1 MDDIITLDYGSG
13 GKKTAALIDEIIVP
27 ELGNAALNSLGDGAV
42 LEGGLAFST
51 DSFVVSPLFFPGG
64 DIGKLSVCGTVNDL
78 AMCGAEPK
86 YLSLALIIEEG
97 LPAEDLRRVVA
108 SIKSAAEAAGVQV
121 VTGDTKVVERGRG
134 DGLYINTAGIGL
146 VKYPGL
152 GPDKMRPGDAVLLSG
167 TAGDHGAAVML
178 ARDGL
183 MEGEI
188 RSDCAA
194 LNGLAFALLDSGAQV
209 RVLRDPTRG
218 GVATTLCEFAES
230 AKLGIELDEAAI
242 PVRRDVSAACAL
254 LGLDPLY
261 CANEGKML
269 AVVAPE
275 DAQAALAAL
284 RLLRER
290 PELPLRLLSL
300 ASYARAGLKARGLR
314 IIESETPIIPIYTYE
329 MENTL
334 TSAKR
339 LYDAGVYVNPVLPPA
354 AAPGECLL
362 RVSCMATHTE
372 ALLDEAMDIIA
383 EVLGKDE
390 HV

>member
-13 GKKTAALIDEIIVP
+13 GKKTAALIDEIIIP
-27 ELGNAALNSLGDGAV
+27 ELGNNTLNALGDGAI
-42 LEGGLAFST
+42 LDGQLAFST
-51 DSFVVSPLFFPGG
+51 DSFVVDPLFFPGG
-64 DIGKLSVCGTVNDL
+64 DIGKLCVCGTVNDL

-97 LPAEDLRRVVA
+97 LPTESLRRIVA
-108 SIKSAAEAAGVQV
+108 SIKAAAEAAGVAV

-134 DGLYINTAGIGL
+134 DGVYITTSGIG
-146 VKYPGL
+146 VVRYPGL
-152 GPDKMRPGDAVLLSG
+152 GPERMRPGDAVLISG

-178 ARDGL
+178 ARDAL

-194 LNGLAFALLDSGAQV
+194 LNGLVRAVLESGAQV

-230 AKLGIELDEAAI
+230 AALGIELDEAAI

-269 AVVAPE
+269 AVVAAE
-275 DAQAALAAL
+275 DAERALGAMQGVREGENAAIIG
-284 RLLRER
+284 RVISER
-290 PELPLRLLSL
+290 PGKVVLRTAMGGSRILQKLAGAQLP
-300 ASYARAGLKARGLR
+300 R
-314 IIESETPIIPIYTYE
+314 I
-329 MENTL
+329 
-334 TSAKR
+334 
-339 LYDAGVYVNPVLPPA
+339 
-354 AAPGECLL
+354 C
-362 RVSCMATHTE
+362 
-372 ALLDEAMDIIA
+372 
-383 EVLGKDE
+383 
-390 HV
+390 

>member
-13 GKKTAALIDEIIVP
+13 GKKTAALIDEIIIP
-27 ELGNAALNSLGDGAV
+27 ELGNNTLNALGDGAI
-42 LEGGLAFST
+42 LDGQLAFST
-51 DSFVVSPLFFPGG
+51 DSFVVDPLFFPGG
-64 DIGKLSVCGTVNDL
+64 DIGKLCVCGTVNDL

-97 LPAEDLRRVVA
+97 LPTESLRRIVA
-108 SIKSAAEAAGVQV
+108 SIKAAAEAAGVAV

-134 DGLYINTAGIGL
+134 DGVYITTSGIG
-146 VKYPGL
+146 VVRYPGL
-152 GPDKMRPGDAVLLSG
+152 GPERMRPGDAVLISG

-178 ARDGL
+178 ARDAL

-194 LNGLAFALLDSGAQV
+194 LNGLARAVLESGAEV

-230 AKLGIELDEAAI
+230 AALGIELDETAI

-269 AVVAPE
+269 AVVAAKDE
-275 DAQAALAAL
+275 ERALAAM
-284 RLLRER
+284 RSVPEGKNAAIIGRVISER
-290 PELPLRLLSL
+290 PGKVVLRTAMGGSRMLQKLAGAQLP
-300 ASYARAGLKARGLR
+300 R
-314 IIESETPIIPIYTYE
+314 I
-329 MENTL
+329 
-334 TSAKR
+334 
-339 LYDAGVYVNPVLPPA
+339 
-354 AAPGECLL
+354 C
-362 RVSCMATHTE
+362 
-372 ALLDEAMDIIA
+372 
-383 EVLGKDE
+383 
-390 HV
+390 

>member
-13 GKKTAALIDEIIVP
+13 GKKTATLIDEIIIP
-27 ELGNAALNSLGDGAV
+27 ELGNNTLNSLGDGAI
-42 LEGGLAFST
+42 LDGQLAFST

-64 DIGKLSVCGTVNDL
+64 DIGKLCVCGTVNDL

-97 LPAEDLRRVVA
+97 LPTESLRRIVA
-108 SIKSAAEAAGVQV
+108 SIKAAAENAGVAV
-121 VTGDTKVVERGRG
+121 VTGDTKMVERGRG
-134 DGLYINTAGIGL
+134 DGVYITTSGIG
-146 VKYPGL
+146 VVRYPGL
-152 GPDKMRPGDAVLLSG
+152 GPERMRPGDAVLISG

-194 LNGLAFALLDSGAQV
+194 LNGLARAVLESGADV
-209 RVLRDPTRG
+209 KVLRDPTRG

-242 PVRRDVSAACAL
+242 PVRGDVSAACEL

-269 AVVAPE
+269 AVVAAE
-275 DAQAALAAL
+275 DAERALGAMQGVREGENAAIIGRVISDRPGKVVLRTAMGGGRILQKLAGAQ
-284 RLLRER
+284 
-290 PELPLRLLSL
+290 LP
-300 ASYARAGLKARGLR
+300 R
-314 IIESETPIIPIYTYE
+314 I
-329 MENTL
+329 
-334 TSAKR
+334 
-339 LYDAGVYVNPVLPPA
+339 
-354 AAPGECLL
+354 C
-362 RVSCMATHTE
+362 
-372 ALLDEAMDIIA
+372 
-383 EVLGKDE
+383 
-390 HV
+390 

>member
-13 GKKTAALIDEIIVP
+13 GKKTAALIDEIIIP
-27 ELGNAALNSLGDGAV
+27 ELGNNALNALGDGAI
-42 LEGGLAFST
+42 LDGQLAFST
-51 DSFVVSPLFFPGG
+51 DSFVVDPLFFPGG
-64 DIGKLSVCGTVNDL
+64 DIGKLCVCGTVNDL

-97 LPAEDLRRVVA
+97 LPTESLRRIVA
-108 SIKSAAEAAGVQV
+108 SIKAAAEAAGVAV

-134 DGLYINTAGIGL
+134 DGVYITTSGIG
-146 VKYPGL
+146 VVRYPGL
-152 GPDKMRPGDAVLLSG
+152 GPERMRPGDAVLISG

-178 ARDGL
+178 ARDAL

-194 LNGLAFALLDSGAQV
+194 LNGLVRAVLESGAQV

-230 AKLGIELDEAAI
+230 AALGIELDEAAI

-269 AVVAPE
+269 AVVAAKDE
-275 DAQAALAAL
+275 ERALAAM
-284 RLLRER
+284 RGVPEGKSAAIIGRVISER
-290 PELPLRLLSL
+290 PGKVVLRTAMGGSRILQKLAGAQLP
-300 ASYARAGLKARGLR
+300 R
-314 IIESETPIIPIYTYE
+314 I
-329 MENTL
+329 
-334 TSAKR
+334 
-339 LYDAGVYVNPVLPPA
+339 
-354 AAPGECLL
+354 C
-362 RVSCMATHTE
+362 
-372 ALLDEAMDIIA
+372 
-383 EVLGKDE
+383 
-390 HV
+390 

>member
-13 GKKTAALIDEIIVP
+13 GKKTAALIDEIIIP
-27 ELGNAALNSLGDGAV
+27 ELGNNALNALGDGAI
-42 LEGGLAFST
+42 LDGQLAFST
-51 DSFVVSPLFFPGG
+51 DSFVVDPLFFPGG
-64 DIGKLSVCGTVNDL
+64 DIGKLCVCGTVNDL

-97 LPAEDLRRVVA
+97 LPTESLRRIVA
-108 SIKSAAEAAGVQV
+108 SIKAAAEAAGVAV

-134 DGLYINTAGIGL
+134 DGVYITTSGIG
-146 VKYPGL
+146 VVRHPGL
-152 GPDKMRPGDAVLLSG
+152 GPERMRPGDAVLISG

-194 LNGLAFALLDSGAQV
+194 LNGLVRAVLESGAQV

-230 AKLGIELDEAAI
+230 AALGIELDEAAI
-242 PVRRDVSAACAL
+242 PVRGDVSAACEL

-269 AVVAPE
+269 AVVAAK
-275 DAQAALAAL
+275 DAERALAAM
-284 RLLRER
+284 RSVPEGKNAAIIGRVISER
-290 PELPLRLLSL
+290 PGKVVLRTAMGGSRILQKLAGAQLP
-300 ASYARAGLKARGLR
+300 R
-314 IIESETPIIPIYTYE
+314 I
-329 MENTL
+329 
-334 TSAKR
+334 
-339 LYDAGVYVNPVLPPA
+339 
-354 AAPGECLL
+354 C
-362 RVSCMATHTE
+362 
-372 ALLDEAMDIIA
+372 
-383 EVLGKDE
+383 
-390 HV
+390 

>member
-13 GKKTAALIDEIIVP
+13 GKKTSALIDEMILP
-27 ELGNAALNSLGDGAV
+27 ALGNGALNALGDGAI
-42 LEGGLAFST
+42 LDGALAFST

-97 LPAEDLRRVVA
+97 LPTADLRRIVA
-108 SIKSAAEAAGVQV
+108 SIKAAAEGAGVAV

-134 DGLYINTAGIGL
+134 DGVYITTSGIGL

-152 GPDKMRPGDAVLLSG
+152 GPDKMRPGDAVLISG

-178 ARDGL
+178 ARDAL

-194 LNGLAFALLDSGAQV
+194 LNGLASALLGSGTAV

-218 GVATTLCEFAES
+218 GAATTLCEFAES
-230 AKLGIELDEAAI
+230 AALGIELDEAAI
-242 PVRRDVSAACAL
+242 PVRRDVAAACSL

-275 DAQAALAAL
+275 DAEAALETLRSRPEGENAAIIG
-284 RLLRER
+284 RVTAER
-290 PELPLRLLSL
+290 PGKVVLRT
-300 ASYARAGLKARGLR
+300 RAGGGR
-314 IIESETPIIPIYTYE
+314 ILQKLSG
-329 MENTL
+329 
-334 TSAKR
+334 AQ
-339 LYDAGVYVNPVLPPA
+339 LPRI
-354 AAPGECLL
+354 C
-362 RVSCMATHTE
+362 
-372 ALLDEAMDIIA
+372 
-383 EVLGKDE
+383 
-390 HV
+390 

>member
-27 ELGNAALNSLGDGAV
+27 ALGNAALNSLGDGAV

-269 AVVAPE
+269 AVVAAE
-275 DAQAALAAL
+275 DAERALAAM
-284 RLLRER
+284 RSVPEGKNAAIIGRVISER
-290 PELPLRLLSL
+290 PGKVVLRTAMGGSRILQKLAGAQLP
-300 ASYARAGLKARGLR
+300 R
-314 IIESETPIIPIYTYE
+314 I
-329 MENTL
+329 
-334 TSAKR
+334 
-339 LYDAGVYVNPVLPPA
+339 
-354 AAPGECLL
+354 C
-362 RVSCMATHTE
+362 
-372 ALLDEAMDIIA
+372 
-383 EVLGKDE
+383 
-390 HV
+390 

>member
-97 LPAEDLRRVVA
+97 LPAENLRRVVA
-108 SIKSAAEAAGVQV
+108 SIKSAAEAAGVQI

-284 RLLRER
+284 RSRPEGENAAIIGRVTVER
-290 PELPLRLLSL
+290 PGRVALRTAAGGARLLQKL
-300 ASYARAGLKARGLR
+300 AGAQLPR
-314 IIESETPIIPIYTYE
+314 I
-329 MENTL
+329 
-334 TSAKR
+334 
-339 LYDAGVYVNPVLPPA
+339 
-354 AAPGECLL
+354 C
-362 RVSCMATHTE
+362 
-372 ALLDEAMDIIA
+372 
-383 EVLGKDE
+383 
-390 HV
+390 

>member
-13 GKKTAALIDEIIVP
+13 GKKTAALIDEIIIP
-27 ELGNAALNSLGDGAV
+27 ELGNNALNALGDGAI
-42 LEGGLAFST
+42 LDGQLAFST
-51 DSFVVSPLFFPGG
+51 DSFVVDPLFFPGG
-64 DIGKLSVCGTVNDL
+64 DIGKLCVCGTVNDL

-97 LPAEDLRRVVA
+97 LPTESLRRIVA
-108 SIKSAAEAAGVQV
+108 SIKAAAEAAGVAV

-134 DGLYINTAGIGL
+134 DGVYITTSGIG
-146 VKYPGL
+146 VVRYPGL
-152 GPDKMRPGDAVLLSG
+152 GPERMRPGDAVLISG

-178 ARDGL
+178 ARDAL

-194 LNGLAFALLDSGAQV
+194 LNGLVRAVLESGAQV

-230 AKLGIELDEAAI
+230 AALGIELDETAL

-269 AVVAPE
+269 AVVAAKDE
-275 DAQAALAAL
+275 ERALAAM
-284 RLLRER
+284 RSVPEGKNAAIIGRVISER
-290 PELPLRLLSL
+290 PGKVVLRTAMGGSRMLQKLAGAQLP
-300 ASYARAGLKARGLR
+300 R
-314 IIESETPIIPIYTYE
+314 I
-329 MENTL
+329 
-334 TSAKR
+334 
-339 LYDAGVYVNPVLPPA
+339 
-354 AAPGECLL
+354 C
-362 RVSCMATHTE
+362 
-372 ALLDEAMDIIA
+372 
-383 EVLGKDE
+383 
-390 HV
+390 

>member
-13 GKKTAALIDEIIVP
+13 GKKTAALIDEIIIP
-27 ELGNAALNSLGDGAV
+27 ELGNNTLNALGDGAI
-42 LEGGLAFST
+42 LDGQLAFST
-51 DSFVVSPLFFPGG
+51 DSFVVDPLFFPGG
-64 DIGKLSVCGTVNDL
+64 DIGKLCVCGTVNDL

-97 LPAEDLRRVVA
+97 LPTESLRRIVA
-108 SIKSAAEAAGVQV
+108 SIKAAAEAAGVAV

-134 DGLYINTAGIGL
+134 DGVYITTSGIG
-146 VKYPGL
+146 VVRYPGL
-152 GPDKMRPGDAVLLSG
+152 VPERMRPGDAVLISG

-178 ARDGL
+178 ARDAL

-194 LNGLAFALLDSGAQV
+194 LNGLVRAVLESGAQV

-230 AKLGIELDEAAI
+230 AALGIELDEAAI

-269 AVVAPE
+269 AVVAAE
-275 DAQAALAAL
+275 DEERALAAM
-284 RLLRER
+284 RGVPEGKSAAIIGRVISER
-290 PELPLRLLSL
+290 PGKVVLRTAMGGSRILQKLAGAQLP
-300 ASYARAGLKARGLR
+300 R
-314 IIESETPIIPIYTYE
+314 I
-329 MENTL
+329 
-334 TSAKR
+334 
-339 LYDAGVYVNPVLPPA
+339 
-354 AAPGECLL
+354 C
-362 RVSCMATHTE
+362 
-372 ALLDEAMDIIA
+372 
-383 EVLGKDE
+383 
-390 HV
+390 

>member
-27 ELGNAALNSLGDGAV
+27 ALGNAALNSLGDGAV

-97 LPAEDLRRVVA
+97 LPAENLRRVVA
-108 SIKSAAEAAGVQV
+108 SIKSAAEAAGVQI

-152 GPDKMRPGDAVLLSG
+152 GPDKMRPGDAVLISG

-230 AKLGIELDEAAI
+230 TKLGIELDEAAI

-284 RLLRER
+284 RSRPEGENAAIIGRVTVER
-290 PELPLRLLSL
+290 PGRVALRTAAGGARLLQKL
-300 ASYARAGLKARGLR
+300 AGAQLPR
-314 IIESETPIIPIYTYE
+314 I
-329 MENTL
+329 
-334 TSAKR
+334 
-339 LYDAGVYVNPVLPPA
+339 
-354 AAPGECLL
+354 C
-362 RVSCMATHTE
+362 
-372 ALLDEAMDIIA
+372 
-383 EVLGKDE
+383 
-390 HV
+390 